1 MSQKILLAQQGF
13 SLAYLIKPMSPCL
26 HHMAYIIIKNYLLSK
41 AFNDR
46 PYKVHEPKFLLVHQA
61 SNNRPFNECE
71 PKIGLLTKLI
81 ALLTSPLL
89 TSSSLPHQDCQGCGP
104 GFQVCLPYTELEG
117 FSPGIEGCSADS
129 RTSEQQ

>member
-71 PKIGLLTKLI
+71 PKM
-81 ALLTSPLL
+81 ACSPSYL
-89 TSSSLPHQDCQGCGP
+89 
-104 GFQVCLPYTELEG
+104 VCLPHHDDITKL
-117 FSPGIEGCSADS
+117 
-129 RTSEQQ
+129 T

>member
-26 HHMAYIIIKNYLLSK
+26 HHMAYIIIKIACSPSHK
-41 AFNDR
+41 TTG
-46 PYKVHEPKFLLVHQA
+46 HLVM
-61 SNNRPFNECE
+61 CE

-89 TSSSLPHQDCQGCGP
+89 TSSSLPHQGKS
-104 GFQVCLPYTELEG
+104 L
-117 FSPGIEGCSADS
+117 FSKALRHQRQPAIV
-129 RTSEQQ
+129 